1 MGLMV
6 KVILACVLLLAI
18 GGLLLASAV
27 INMSK

>member
-27 INMSK
+27 INMAK

>member
-6 KVILACVLLLAI
+6 KVILACVLFLVI

>member
-18 GGLLLASAV
+18 GGSLLASAV
-27 INMSK
+27 INMVK